1 MDSNYKDYVLK
12 ELDNLVS
19 QIVEASE
26 LNASESYRGLV
37 ESLQRQIDYHQEC
50 IDKCKQMLLLMNAE
64 IPKKSEIKVLSSYWS
79 DDESEEARAAFDDF
93 WKSDDVMLDIK
104 DHYKSDDDT

>member
-26 LNASESYRGLV
+26 FNASESYKGLV
-37 ESLQRQIDYHQEC
+37 ESLQRQINYHQEC

-64 IPKKSEIKVLSSYWS
+64 IPKKSEIKVVSSYWN

-93 WKSDDVMLDIK
+93 WKSEDVMLDIK
-104 DHYKSDDDT
+104 DHYKDDDDK